1 MDMMKRQFE
10 DVTRIVIKIGTS
22 SLVLPAGKINL
33 EKIDQLA
40 FVISS
45 LMNKGKEVILVSS
58 GAMGFGLDILK
69 MEKRPTNLAKQQA
82 VSSVGQV
89 AMMSLYSQIFA
100 HYQTNVSQILLTRD
114 VVVFPESLANVTNAF
129 ESLIS
134 LGIVPIV
141 NENDAVSVDEMD
153 HATKFGDNDR
163 LSAVVAGITKAD
175 LLIMLSDIDGLFD
188 KNPTIYEDAQL
199 RSHVTVITQEII
211 ASAGGAGSKFGTGGM
226 LSKIQSA
233 QMVFENKGQMVLM
246 NGANPRDI
254 LRVLE
259 GQPLGTWFKQIEE
272 VRHD

>member
-1 MDMMKRQFE
+1 MMKRQFE
-10 DVTRIVIKIGTS
+10 DVKRIVIKIGTS
-22 SLVLPAGKINL
+22 SLMLANGKINL
-33 EKIDQLA
+33 EKIDHLA

-58 GAMGFGLDILK
+58 GAMGFGLDLLK
-69 MEKRPTNLAKQQA
+69 MAKRPSQLAKQQA

-100 HYQTNVSQILLTRD
+100 HYQATVSQILLTRD

-153 HATKFGDNDR
+153 HSTKFGDNDR
-163 LSAVVAGITKAD
+163 LSAIVARITRAD

-188 KNPTIYEDAQL
+188 KNPTIYEDARL
-199 RSHVTVITQEII
+199 RSHVTEITEDII
-211 ASAGGAGSKFGTGGM
+211 ASAGGAGSRFGTGGM

-233 QMVFENKGQMVLM
+233 QMMFEHQGQMILM

-259 GQPLGTWFKQIEE
+259 GEKLGTWFKQIERGD
-272 VRHD
+272 V

>member
-1 MDMMKRQFE
+1 MKKRNFE
-10 DVTRIVIKIGTS
+10 SVKRIVIKIGTS
-22 SLVLPAGKINL
+22 SLVQSSGKINL

-45 LMNKGKEVILVSS
+45 LVNKGKEVILVSS

-69 MEKRPTNLAKQQA
+69 MDKRPSDLAQQQA

-89 AMMSLYSQIFA
+89 AMMSLYSQIFS
-100 HYQTNVSQILLTRD
+100 HYQTNVSQILLTQD
-114 VVVFPESLANVTNAF
+114 VVVFPESLLNVTNAF

-134 LGIVPIV
+134 MGIVPIV

-163 LSAVVAGITKAD
+163 LSAIVAKITNAD
-175 LLIMLSDIDGLFD
+175 SLIMLSDIDGLFD
-188 KNPTIYEDAQL
+188 KNPTIFDDAIL
-199 RSHVTVITQEII
+199 RSQVNEITEEII
-211 ASAGGAGSKFGTGGM
+211 SQAGGAGSKFGTGGM

-233 QMVFENKGQMVLM
+233 QIIFENNGQMVLM

-254 LRVLE
+254 LNALE
-259 GQPLGTWFKQIEE
+259 GQLIGTWFIKS
-272 VRHD
+272 

>member
-1 MDMMKRQFE
+1 MKKRNFE
-10 DVTRIVIKIGTS
+10 SVKRIVIKIGTS
-22 SLVLPAGKINL
+22 SLVQSSGKINL

-45 LMNKGKEVILVSS
+45 LVNKGKEVILVSS

-69 MEKRPTNLAKQQA
+69 MDKRPSDLAQQQA

-89 AMMSLYSQIFA
+89 AMMSLYSQIFS
-100 HYQTNVSQILLTRD
+100 HYQTNVSQILLTQD
-114 VVVFPESLANVTNAF
+114 VVVFPESLLNVTNAF

-134 LGIVPIV
+134 MGIVPIV

-163 LSAVVAGITKAD
+163 LSAIVAKITNAD

-188 KNPTIYEDAQL
+188 KNPTIFDDAIL
-199 RSHVTVITQEII
+199 RSQVNEVTEEII
-211 ASAGGAGSKFGTGGM
+211 SQAGGAGSKFGTGGM

-233 QMVFENKGQMVLM
+233 QIIFENNGQMVLM

-254 LRVLE
+254 LNALE
-259 GQPLGTWFKQIEE
+259 GQLIGTWFIKS
-272 VRHD
+272 

>member
-1 MDMMKRQFE
+1 MGMMKRQFE

-22 SLVLPAGKINL
+22 SLVLPTGKINL

-199 RSHVTVITQEII
+199 RSHVAVITQEII

>member
-1 MDMMKRQFE
+1 MKKRNFE
-10 DVTRIVIKIGTS
+10 SVKRIVIKIGTS
-22 SLVLPAGKINL
+22 SLVQSSGKINL

-45 LMNKGKEVILVSS
+45 LVNKGKEVILVSS

-69 MEKRPTNLAKQQA
+69 MDKRPSDLAQQQA

-89 AMMSLYSQIFA
+89 AMMSLYSQIFS
-100 HYQTNVSQILLTRD
+100 HYQTNVSQILLTQD
-114 VVVFPESLANVTNAF
+114 VVVFPESLLNVTNAF

-134 LGIVPIV
+134 MGIVPIV

-163 LSAVVAGITKAD
+163 LSAIVAKITNAD

-188 KNPTIYEDAQL
+188 KNPTIFDDAIL
-199 RSHVTVITQEII
+199 RSQVNEITEEII
-211 ASAGGAGSKFGTGGM
+211 SQAGGAGSKFGTGGM

-233 QMVFENKGQMVLM
+233 QIIFENNGQMVLM

-254 LRVLE
+254 LNALE
-259 GQPLGTWFKQIEE
+259 GQLIGTWFIKS
-272 VRHD
+272 